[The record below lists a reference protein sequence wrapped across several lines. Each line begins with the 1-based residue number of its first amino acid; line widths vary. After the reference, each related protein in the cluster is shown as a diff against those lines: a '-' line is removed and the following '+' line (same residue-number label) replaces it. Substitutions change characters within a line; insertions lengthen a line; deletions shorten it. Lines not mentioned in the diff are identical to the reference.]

1 MRKTIEVVYEK
12 GVLKPLEKVEIPEG
26 VKRGIRIG
34 HLDFEKFFGIFK
46 DKAVEEERDLM
57 ISEVEC

>member
-1 MRKTIEVVYEK
+1 MF
-12 GVLKPLEKVEIPEG
+12 KPLEKVEIPEG
-26 VKRGIRIG
+26 AKRRIRIEEG